1 MEISST
7 HELVETLSSRL
18 APVRRLRP
26 PLLRALGWITFATSL
41 VGVLVLL
48 RGPRQ
53 DLGGQLTDWAYLI
66 QIAAGWLTGATA
78 TLAAFHVSLPDRPR
92 TWLLLPTP
100 FVTLWLSGFAIGC
113 LGHWIGV
120 ATGAPIVTDSIRCLE
135 TIIMASLPL
144 SLVLWYMLRG
154 AKPLRPS
161 GTAWM
166 GGLAVAAFADTAHL
180 LVHVVEASLLALAV
194 NLVPASIIVLLGGLV
209 GRHRLAGV

>member
-1 MEISST
+1 MSST
-7 HELVETLSSRL
+7 EDLVATLSSRL
-18 APVRRLRP
+18 EPVQCLRP

-41 VGVLVLL
+41 IGVFVLL
-48 RGPRQ
+48 REPRQ
-53 DLGGQLTDWAYLI
+53 DLGSQLTDPAYLI
-66 QIAAGWLTGATA
+66 QVAGAWLTGAAA

-92 TWLLLPTP
+92 TWLFLPPP
-100 FVTLWLSGFAIGC
+100 FVALWLSGFAIGC

-120 ATGAPIVTDSIRCLE
+120 ASGAPIVPDSVRCLE

-144 SLVLWYMLRG
+144 SLVLWFMLRR

-180 LVHVVEASLLALAV
+180 LIHVVEASLLVLV
-194 NLVPASIIVLLGGLV
+194 INLVPATIIVLIGGLV
-209 GRHRLAGV
+209 GRYRLAGV